1 MRDSSST
8 QGVITRSAHRN
19 HVMVDLFHGWSTDA
33 QPSDET
39 ASTSSFGL
47 ENNAL
52 KRTASQEASQWTSGE
67 ETTPRFQ
74 SITFPKKDS
83 SLAVSLYTGFKEDQG
98 ADEDAELERIRRLPP
113 SKRPGVSHAKKTPPN
128 HIKRPRNAYIIFRS
142 HTVSQKLIPKE
153 VENDH
158 RNISRI
164 IAHMWKS
171 LAPEDRAHYEQ
182 IAKEEK
188 EKHKQLFPNYRY
200 QPATRRTGVSKRNVK
215 KLENGEE
222 ECQEIADI
230 ILKAQGKDGVIV
242 RSGPSKAVKRAREA
256 TRASSAAGRKAEKAS
271 IPRVKRVREAKPHT
285 EEPDALSSAAT
296 DKVLETV
303 FLHPS
308 PACSPLSDP
317 SSASSHEAGSL
328 ATPSPEPFQWAS
340 RTPSVDHGQSVQSP
354 GQTLE
359 IPSDLFGRRSSSV
372 PATRPCSPPPSFL
385 SAVREHTAVTALG
398 SDHDELVDVAH
409 AEVEDGDHSSMPA
422 PAWKGRK
429 TQPPPPIAN
438 TWQFAS
444 YDDQALPSPRS
455 FESFASASKAASAR
469 PRTAWPSTPSS
480 SSFRGFFH
488 PWAVEHGNESMLIS
502 PMTAS
507 FQDLR
512 RRSSLARVGSIAGRR
527 PGSFGTEA
535 LYASCGREE
544 DADSSQATLPS
555 ASDVRLA
562 EAPLFD
568 EVTRAS
574 AVNLEPEASTSDYV
588 ESRGFAFDPAL
599 EGEGCEPAAAESV
612 PEQQDLPSRSQA
624 IQPLHPSPRFCAES
638 PRASFSGSTL
648 AAAARDWASM
658 KRRRSKM
665 AQPPVVN
672 ADNEAIPQPAGLPA
686 SGGSD
691 SIESSDHRDATRSSR
706 YRSSLE
712 ESVERAVMLALG
724 NEHSQDADRGE
735 RNSKIVEQILS
746 SLSAELG
753 LQQQHQQSDHH
764 HHQQQQ
770 QQMMMAPPSMY
781 ATDKAASS
789 FLGSRSRSSSR
800 ASRTHYY
807 ASNTATADGSSSR
820 TSKPLP
826 SPLQLVMSNHEMG
839 SDAVHSHPH
848 SHSYSQSPS
857 YSYSHSSSQHCV

>member
-1 MRDSSST
+1 MRDSGST
-8 QGVITRSAHRN
+8 QGVITRSAQRN
-19 HVMVDLFHGWSTDA
+19 NAMVDLFHGWSTDA
-33 QPSDET
+33 QPSDDI
-39 ASTSSFGL
+39 ASTSAVVL

-52 KRTASQEASQWTSGE
+52 KRTASQEASLWTSE
-67 ETTPRFQ
+67 EAAPQFQ

-83 SLAVSLYTGFKEDQG
+83 SLAVSLYTGFKEDQEV
-98 ADEDAELERIRRLPP
+98 AEEAELERIRRLPP

-171 LAPEDRAHYEQ
+171 LTPEDRAHYEQ

-188 EKHKQLFPNYRY
+188 ERHKQLFPNYRY

-256 TRASSAAGRKAEKAS
+256 TRASSAAARRADKAS
-271 IPRVKRVREAKPHT
+271 TPRAKRVRVAKSET
-285 EEPDALSSAAT
+285 DESDAVTSAAAGE
-296 DKVLETV
+296 VLETV

-308 PACSPLSDP
+308 PSSSPMTDP
-317 SSASSHEAGSL
+317 SSGSSHEAGSL
-328 ATPSPEPFQWAS
+328 PTPSPEPFQLAS
-340 RTPSVDHGQSVQSP
+340 RTTSVDYGQLAQSP
-354 GQTLE
+354 DHT
-359 IPSDLFGRRSSSV
+359 IKIASDIFGRRSSSV
-372 PATRPCSPPPSFL
+372 PVTRACSPPPSFL

-398 SDHDELVDVAH
+398 SDHNELIEVEH
-409 AEVEDGDHSSMPA
+409 TEVEDGDHFSMPA

-429 TQPPPPIAN
+429 TLPPAPIAN

-444 YDDQALPSPRS
+444 YDDQSLPSPRS

-512 RRSSLARVGSIAGRR
+512 RRSSLARAGSIAGRR
-527 PGSFGTEA
+527 QDSFGTEA
-535 LYASCGREE
+535 PYASGEREE
-544 DADSSQATLPS
+544 DADVAQATLTS
-555 ASDVRLA
+555 ASDVRLGD
-562 EAPLFD
+562 APLFD
-568 EVTRAS
+568 EVARTS
-574 AVNLEPEASTSDYV
+574 AVSLEPEASTTDYV
-588 ESRGFAFDPAL
+588 DSRGFAFDPAL

-612 PEQQDLPSRSQA
+612 AEQQELPSRSQA
-624 IQPLHPSPRFCAES
+624 TQPVLPFPRFYAES

-658 KRRRSKM
+658 KRRRSRM
-665 AQPPVVN
+665 APPPVVN
-672 ADNEAIPQPAGLPA
+672 ADNEAVPQPAEMPA
-686 SGGSD
+686 SGDTD
-691 SIESSDHRDATRSSR
+691 SIESSDHRNANKSSR

-724 NEHSQDADRGE
+724 KEHNQDSDRGE

-746 SLSAELG
+746 SLSTELAF
-753 LQQQHQQSDHH
+753 QQQHQQSDHH

-770 QQMMMAPPSMY
+770 QMMAPPSMY
-781 ATDKAASS
+781 ATDEAASS
-789 FLGSRSRSSSR
+789 FIGSRSRSSSR

-807 ASNTATADGSSSR
+807 ASNTASADGSSLR

-826 SPLQLVMSNHEMG
+826 SPLQLVVSNHEMG

-848 SHSYSQSPS
+848 SHAYSHSPS
-857 YSYSHSSSQHCV
+857 YSYSQSTSQHCV